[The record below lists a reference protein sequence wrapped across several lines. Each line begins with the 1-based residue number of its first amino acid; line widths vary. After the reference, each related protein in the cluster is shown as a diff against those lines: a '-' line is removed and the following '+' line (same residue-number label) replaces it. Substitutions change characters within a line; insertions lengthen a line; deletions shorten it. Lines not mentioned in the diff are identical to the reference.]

1 MFVKPL
7 AGKGRITEEQR
18 QRLES
23 ETATIASTHNE
34 SRKESTHQDEDHDL
48 SENEFVDVEEEV
60 DEEFKEG
67 TQQKFI
73 SPSEVKDHI
82 EKTWRKEGDLLNLI
96 YGKFEPKV
104 KGAEFETQSLGSQIF
119 FIQKVIVPPT
129 RFRPESEGS
138 MGGGGASGKAYLHTH
153 SAMLLKILT
162 ANEAMKEALLDQNNN
177 TIMTNPG
184 DIQKSGKL
192 GITTQKWIQLQE
204 AANCFMDS
212 SMASK
217 TADKEQGGVR

>member
-1 MFVKPL
+1 
-7 AGKGRITEEQR
+7 
-18 QRLES
+18 
-23 ETATIASTHNE
+23 
-34 SRKESTHQDEDHDL
+34 
-48 SENEFVDVEEEV
+48 
-60 DEEFKEG
+60 
-67 TQQKFI
+67 
-73 SPSEVKDHI
+73 
-82 EKTWRKEGDLLNLI
+82 
-96 YGKFEPKV
+96 
-104 KGAEFETQSLGSQIF
+104 
-119 FIQKVIVPPT
+119 
-129 RFRPESEGS
+129 